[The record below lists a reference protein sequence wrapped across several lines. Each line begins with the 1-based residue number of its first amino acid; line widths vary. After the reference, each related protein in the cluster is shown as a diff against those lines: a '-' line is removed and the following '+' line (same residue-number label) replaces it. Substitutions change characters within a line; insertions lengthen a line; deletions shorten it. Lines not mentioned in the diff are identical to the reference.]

1 MEGSGGQRIQLHVS
15 NFLGTFPKEFEV
27 SCCCCLS
34 VYHISHLF
42 NSPMYINLFLFSPV
56 FEESNLFVCLF
67 VCLFIWLFT
76 CLYGCLLVCCLLVC
90 FDCLFIRLFVC
101 LFVCMFVYTV
111 VCLFIWLFTCL
122 FVCLL
127 THSFFVLL
135 QIPGV
140 TRVCP
145 NLMAA
150 DWNTCVI
157 PGNMELE

>member
-1 MEGSGGQRIQLHVS
+1 MSPTSWANKQVSKQLFLSITVAWVLPRGQR
-15 NFLGTFPKEFEV
+15 E
-27 SCCCCLS
+27 CCCLQGGLF
-34 VYHISHLF
+34 VYMVVCLF
-42 NSPMYINLFLFSPV
+42 ITFC
-56 FEESNLFVCLF
+56 LFVCLF
-67 VCLFIWLFT
+67 VYMVVYLFIWLFT
-76 CLYGCLLVCCLLVC
+76 CLFVCL
-90 FDCLFIRLFVC
+90 FDWLFIRLFVC